1 MVAAHQARYGKPEA
15 NRHSGSTLGIAMSA
29 QELLNATS
37 PIIGKAGAA
46 FYFHPGTLARG
57 KEIGLDGF
65 RLYMLG
71 RGGVLGDVEADVV
84 ASAFGYFHRALVARI
99 WTTARERFNN
109 PREAARLY
117 FQCCADLGRSALAT
131 VEGLDAFCEAAEAV
145 IAAANPAGLSLY
157 AGIAAVPRVD
167 DLPGRALQ
175 LVAVLRELRGSV
187 HLLAVVASGLA
198 PAVAHAIK
206 RPNDTK
212 TFGWEPAPAVT
223 EADRAALDA
232 AEALTD
238 RLLLGPYGALDNTA
252 STAFLAGTKTI
263 GSALNI

>member
-1 MVAAHQARYGKPEA
+1 
-15 NRHSGSTLGIAMSA
+15 MSV

-46 FYFHPGTLARG
+46 FYFHPNTLARG

-99 WTTARERFNN
+99 WTTARERFPN
-109 PREAARLY
+109 PREAARIY
-117 FQCCADLGRSALAT
+117 FQCCADLGRSALAN
-131 VEGLDAFCEAAEAV
+131 VDGLEAFCAAAEAV
-145 IAAANPAGLSLY
+145 IAATDLAALSLY
-157 AGIAAVPRVD
+157 AGIATLPRVD

-175 LVAVLRELRGSV
+175 LVAVLRELRGSA

-212 TFGWEPAPAVT
+212 TFGWDPSPAWT

-238 RLLLGPYGALDNTA
+238 RLLFAPYGGLDTTA
-252 STAFLAGTKTI
+252 SAAFLAGTTAI
-263 GSALNI
+263 GRALNI